1 MQVQN
6 HRLLSHHFN
15 HLLSNIN
22 DVYAVFNLKT
32 NEYDFLSSNF
42 ENLFGKTFYEMNKQG
57 LLWNEIYLEDSN
69 GVELK
74 LNEAINNN
82 SSAEFYYRIHLPQGE
97 FKMIYD
103 KVSVSYSKEDDTTR
117 LYRILTDYTHIENI
131 EKSLIESERKF
142 RFISDNISDF
152 ISILDANGTF
162 TFASPS
168 SVNIL
173 GFQPDEIIG
182 KSILQLLHPDD
193 VKTFLEDALKP
204 IVLEQQTARFS
215 YRIINSQNSYCWLE
229 SYCKPVL
236 DEDGNTSS
244 IICSSRDV
252 TEKIESDSRLKES
265 EELYRLL
272 SENSND
278 LIAIHNLQGEF
289 IYTSPSCQ
297 TILGFRQDELFGK
310 SFAQDLAIKPE
321 DKMYIASKF
330 VEINNNP
337 NPQQFIFTTK
347 TATNEIKILEVW
359 IKPIFQDDI
368 LINIQSSSRDV
379 TEREKLLEELQ
390 KSLEK
395 EKELNELR
403 NQFISSASHQFRT
416 PLTVIQSGVEIM
428 EMYVDNIEEEKQAQ
442 FKNQFTKIQNE
453 VQRLQYLMN
462 DVLRIGKSNAQQTQF
477 NPETLDLIKFCK
489 EIIEEKFNRL
499 LPNERKIL
507 FSTSGNPVLVSF
519 DPNLLGHAIENI
531 LNNGY
536 KYSLKDN
543 LNLDIIFKENTVTIA
558 ISDKGIGIP
567 EDDLK
572 NLFQPFFR
580 ASNTEDFEGTG
591 LGLAI
596 VRDFIDKHNG
606 KILIDSKLNKGTT
619 FSVLLPLMK

>member
-1 MQVQN
+1 MQFQN
-6 HRLLSHHFN
+6 HSFLANHFN
-15 HLLSNIN
+15 HLLNNIS
-22 DVYAVFNLKT
+22 DVYAVYNVKT
-32 NEYDFLSSNF
+32 NEYDFLSNNF
-42 ENLFGKTFYEMNKQG
+42 ENLFEKPISQMNKQG
-57 LLWNEIYLEDSN
+57 LLWNEIFLEDSK

-74 LNEAINNN
+74 LQDAINNN
-82 SSAEFYYRIHLPQGE
+82 SSAEFYYRIHLPKGG

-103 KVSVSYSKEDDTTR
+103 KVSVSSKSEDGATR

-168 SVNIL
+168 SLNIL
-173 GFQPDEIIG
+173 GFQPNEIVG
-182 KSILQLLHPDD
+182 KSILELLHPDD
-193 VKTFLEDALKP
+193 VKSFLDDALKP

-215 YRIINSQNSYCWLE
+215 YRIINSQNSYRWLE

-236 DEDGNTSS
+236 GEDGNTSS

-252 TEKIESDSRLKES
+252 TDKIESDFRLKES

-289 IYTSPSCQ
+289 IYASPSCQ
-297 TILGFRQDELFGK
+297 TILGFRPEELFGK
-310 SFAQDLAIKPE
+310 SFTNDLAIKPE

-337 NPQQFIFTTK
+337 SPEQFTFTTK
-347 TATNEIKILEVW
+347 TASEEIKILEVW
-359 IKPIFQDDI
+359 IKPIFQEGN
-368 LINIQSSSRDV
+368 LINIQSSARDV
-379 TEREKLLEELQ
+379 TEREKLLDELQ

-395 EKELNELR
+395 EKELNEFR

-428 EMYVDNIEEEKQAQ
+428 EMYVDNIEVEKQSQ
-442 FKNQFTKIQNE
+442 FKKQFTKIQHE

-462 DVLRIGKSNAQQTQF
+462 DVLRIGKNNAQQTQF
-477 NPETLDLIKFCK
+477 HPETLDLIKFCK

-531 LNNGY
+531 LNNSY

-543 LNLDIIFKENTVTIA
+543 LNLDIEFKEGTVIIA
-558 ISDKGIGIP
+558 ITDKGIGIP

-580 ASNTEDFEGTG
+580 ASNTEDIEGTG

-596 VRDFIDKHNG
+596 VKDFIEKHNG
-606 KILIDSKLNKGTT
+606 KIIIDSKLNKGTT